1 MLFIYE
7 DEAIH
12 REYERSRGI
21 PPIIDFSMTMVNSG
35 LHEPHAKGFLYSEYW
50 LYCITNGKF
59 VPMTE
64 RIRKS
69 LPPPTGCISDRQTRK
84 ETISAFF
91 DAFRYED
98 PFR

>member
-21 PPIIDFSMTMVNSG
+21 PPIIDFSITMVDSG

-50 LYCITNGKF
+50 LYNIASGQF
-59 VPMTE
+59 VPMTDM
-64 RIRKS
+64 IRKL
-69 LPPPTGCISDRQTRK
+69 LPTPTGGISDRQKRK
-84 ETISAFF
+84 EKISAFF
-91 DAFRYED
+91 DEFRYQH
-98 PFR
+98 PFQ